1 MKLTI
6 DRERWLRGEGSTNS
20 KLLRLSDGKMCC
32 LGFYCIALGLSQEQ
46 IREVNSPIGVADK
59 LLAKGIWMVAP
70 VSSEELSGGVRR
82 DVDIGAGNLMEI
94 NDSVIEM
101 PDKRE
106 KLIAEEFV
114 KHGVNVEFVN

>member
-59 LLAKGIWMVAP
+59 LPTKGIWMVAP
-70 VSSEELSGGVRR
+70 ASSGELSGGVS
-82 DVDIGAGNLMEI
+82 DVDIGAGNLIEI
-94 NDSVIEM
+94 NDSVREM

-114 KHGVNVEFVN
+114 KYGVDVEFVN